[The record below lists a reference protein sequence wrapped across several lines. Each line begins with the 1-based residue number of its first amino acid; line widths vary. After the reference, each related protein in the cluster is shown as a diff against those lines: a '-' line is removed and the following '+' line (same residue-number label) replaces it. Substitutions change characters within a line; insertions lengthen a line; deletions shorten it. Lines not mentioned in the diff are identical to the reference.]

1 MAPFYEEL
9 KSLREKQGID
19 LEEIHNRTKIN
30 LESLQAIESGQFDIL
45 PTPYIRLFI
54 KAYVIEIGGDTNETL
69 NQLEHHLNLMGRE
82 SSGESKRKR
91 IRKSSGLSPESD
103 QKHLPPKPSRSMRST
118 LTKILPIVIIW
129 FFAIIIFHKIYRVP
143 ENTDSSEQN
152 FISEENMDRDPENT
166 DPGEQ
171 NIVNGTNF
179 ISEEKLLTDYKLE
192 KSDEKAIL
200 SISTEITPPFS
211 LKIIPSQSVECL
223 VKEDTLPSQKFVKN
237 SGEVSTFLI
246 ERRLDILL
254 NHTLG
259 IKVTL
264 NGEPLD
270 DIASQ
275 PYPLRI
281 TLLSDPPILGTK
293 YYIPI
298 D

>member
-103 QKHLPPKPSRSMRST
+103 HKHLPPKPSRSLRST
-118 LTKILPIVIIW
+118 LIKILPIVIIW
-129 FFAIIIFHKIYRVP
+129 FFAIIIFYKIYQVP
-143 ENTDSSEQN
+143 ENTDFS
-152 FISEENMDRDPENT
+152 
-166 DPGEQ
+166 EQ
-171 NIVNGTNF
+171 NIVNGTNY

-223 VKEDTLPSQKFVKN
+223 VKEDTLPSQQVVKK

>member
-1 MAPFYEEL
+1 
-9 KSLREKQGID
+9 
-19 LEEIHNRTKIN
+19 
-30 LESLQAIESGQFDIL
+30 
-45 PTPYIRLFI
+45 
-54 KAYVIEIGGDTNETL
+54 
-69 NQLEHHLNLMGRE
+69 
-82 SSGESKRKR
+82 
-91 IRKSSGLSPESD
+91 
-103 QKHLPPKPSRSMRST
+103 
-118 LTKILPIVIIW
+118 VIIW
-129 FFAIIIFHKIYRVP
+129 FFALIIFHKIYQVP
-143 ENTDSSEQN
+143 ENTDFSEQ
-152 FISEENMDRDPENT
+152 S
-166 DPGEQ
+166 
-171 NIVNGTNF
+171 IVNGTNY
-179 ISEEKLLTDYKLE
+179 ISEEKLLSDYKLE
-192 KSDEKAIL
+192 KSDEKAI
-200 SISTEITPPFS
+200 STISTAIISPFS
-211 LKIIPSQSVECL
+211 LKIISSQSVEYL
-223 VKEDTLPSQKFVKN
+223 VKEDTLPSQKVVKK

>member
-30 LESLQAIESGQFDIL
+30 LESLHAIESGQFDIL
-45 PTPYIRLFI
+45 PTPYVRLFI
-54 KAYVIEIGGDTNETL
+54 KAYAIEIGGDTNETL
-69 NQLEHHLNLMGRE
+69 NQLEHHLNLMSRE

-91 IRKSSGLSPESD
+91 IRRPSGPSPESD
-103 QKHLPPKPSRSMRST
+103 QKHLPPKPSRSLRST

-129 FFAIIIFHKIYRVP
+129 FFAIIIFHKIYQVP
-143 ENTDSSEQN
+143 KNTDLSKQN
-152 FISEENMDRDPENT
+152 FI
-166 DPGEQ
+166 
-171 NIVNGTNF
+171 NGTKY
-179 ISEEKLLTDYKLE
+179 ISEEKLLSDYKLE
-192 KSDEKAIL
+192 KSDEKAIS
-200 SISTEITPPFS
+200 SISTEITSPFS
-211 LKIIPSQSVECL
+211 LKIIPSQSVEYL
-223 VKEDTLPSQKFVKN
+223 VKEDTLPSQKSVKK

-246 ERRLDILL
+246 ERRLDLLL
-254 NHTLG
+254 NHNLG

>member
-30 LESLQAIESGQFDIL
+30 LETLQAIESGQFDIL

-82 SSGESKRKR
+82 SSEESKRKR

-103 QKHLPPKPSRSMRST
+103 QKHLPPKPSRSLRST
-118 LTKILPIVIIW
+118 LIKILPIVIIW
-129 FFAIIIFHKIYRVP
+129 FFAIIIFYKIYQVP
-143 ENTDSSEQN
+143 ENTDFS
-152 FISEENMDRDPENT
+152 
-166 DPGEQ
+166 EQ
-171 NIVNGTNF
+171 NIVNGTNY

-211 LKIIPSQSVECL
+211 VKIIPSQSVEYL
-223 VKEDTLPSQKFVKN
+223 VKEDTLPSQQVVKK

>member
-54 KAYVIEIGGDTNETL
+54 KAYAIEIGGDTNETL

-82 SSGESKRKR
+82 SSLESKRKR
-91 IRKSSGLSPESD
+91 TRRSSGPSPESD
-103 QKHLPPKPSRSMRST
+103 QKHLPPKPSRSLRST

-129 FFAIIIFHKIYRVP
+129 FFALIIFHKIYQVP
-143 ENTDSSEQN
+143 ENTDFSK
-152 FISEENMDRDPENT
+152 
-166 DPGEQ
+166 Q
-171 NIVNGTNF
+171 NIVNGTNY
-179 ISEEKLLTDYKLE
+179 ISEEKLLSDYKLE
-192 KSDEKAIL
+192 KSDEKAI
-200 SISTEITPPFS
+200 STISTEITSPFS

-223 VKEDTLPSQKFVKN
+223 VKEDTLPSQNFVKK

>member
-152 FISEENMDRDPENT
+152 FISEE
-166 DPGEQ
+166 
-171 NIVNGTNF
+171 
-179 ISEEKLLTDYKLE
+179 KLLTDYKLE

-223 VKEDTLPSQKFVKN
+223 VKEDTLPSQQVVKK

-246 ERRLDILL
+246 ENRLDILL

>member
-103 QKHLPPKPSRSMRST
+103 QKHLPPKPSRSLRST
-118 LTKILPIVIIW
+118 LIKILPIVIIW
-129 FFAIIIFHKIYRVP
+129 FFAIIIFYKIYQVP
-143 ENTDSSEQN
+143 ENTDFS
-152 FISEENMDRDPENT
+152 
-166 DPGEQ
+166 EQ
-171 NIVNGTNF
+171 NIVNGTNY

-211 LKIIPSQSVECL
+211 VKIIPSQSVEYL
-223 VKEDTLPSQKFVKN
+223 VKEDTLPSQQVVKK

>member
-103 QKHLPPKPSRSMRST
+103 QKYLPPKPSRSLRST
-118 LTKILPIVIIW
+118 LIKILPIVIIW
-129 FFAIIIFHKIYRVP
+129 FFAIIIFYKIYQVP
-143 ENTDSSEQN
+143 ENTDFS
-152 FISEENMDRDPENT
+152 
-166 DPGEQ
+166 EQ
-171 NIVNGTNF
+171 NIVNGTNY
-179 ISEEKLLTDYKLE
+179 ISEEKLLSDYKLE
-192 KSDEKAIL
+192 KSDEKAI
-200 SISTEITPPFS
+200 STISTEITSPFS
-211 LKIIPSQSVECL
+211 LKIIPSQSVEYL
-223 VKEDTLPSQKFVKN
+223 VKEDTLPSQNFVKK